1 MDIRPLSLTARTLF
15 AELREQA
22 VAIGVA
28 SDRDSRPGSVVS
40 KSVKGHTYFYYQY
53 RDLDGRTRQTYLG
66 PDNDQTAALLARFES
81 TAHAETEDRE
91 QLQKLRAA
99 FVAAGGSTFDNAPM
113 KVITA
118 FAEAGIFRPGNGY
131 GVLVGT
137 LAFHA
142 YANLLGVAW
151 ASPTRTQDIDVA
163 GPARIDLAI
172 RRPEQ
177 PMPDILQQ
185 LEMGFIPVPALD
197 PRTPSTS
204 YRIRGHELRVDLLT
218 PETGAGRE
226 DTRFV
231 PALNAPAQPLRFLDY
246 LLEETLPV
254 PVIGKK
260 ALALVNLPLPERFAL
275 HKLLVSES
283 RTSAFATKAAKDRE
297 QAFQLLDVL
306 EEEAPDSLAIAT
318 EALRQRG
325 PGWRQRLD
333 RALSRR

>member
-1 MDIRPLSLTARTLF
+1 METKPLSLTARTLF

-22 VAIGVA
+22 VTIGVA
-28 SDRDSRPGSVVS
+28 SDRDSRPGTVVR
-40 KSVKGHTYFYYQY
+40 KSVKGSTYFYYQY
-53 RDLDGRTRQTYLG
+53 RDLDGRTRQTYIG
-66 PDNDQTAALLARFES
+66 PDNEQTAALLTGLERTTRDEA
-81 TAHAETEDRE
+81 EDRE
-91 QLQKLRAA
+91 HLQKLRAA
-99 FVAAGGSTFDNAPM
+99 FVAAGGSTIDNAPM
-113 KVITA
+113 RVITA
-118 FAEAGIFRPGNGY
+118 FAEAGIFRPGSGY

-142 YANLLGVAW
+142 YANLLGVTW

-163 GPARIDLAI
+163 GPSRIDLAI
-172 RRPEQ
+172 RRPEK

-185 LEMGFIPVPALD
+185 LAMGFIPVPALD

-204 YRIRGHELRVDLLT
+204 YRIRGRELRVDLLT
-218 PETGAGRE
+218 PETGAAKEG
-226 DTRFV
+226 TQFV

-254 PVIGKK
+254 PLVGKK
-260 ALALVNLPLPERFAL
+260 TLALVNLPLPERFAL

-283 RTSAFATKAAKDRE
+283 RTSAFATKTAKDRE

-306 EEEAPDSLAIAT
+306 EEEAPDSLELAT
-318 EALRQRG
+318 EDLRQRG

-333 RALSRR
+333 RALARR